1 MKPEDEPTRSIMDQL
16 LSELFGG
23 NLVILLLALFII
35 LCLFLAIR
43 IVPQSEQHV
52 VERFGRLKS
61 VLGPGIN
68 FIVPFLDRVAH
79 KVSIL
84 ERQLPNA
91 SQDAITADNVLV
103 QIDTSV
109 FYRILEPE
117 KTVYRIR
124 DVDGAIATTVAG
136 IVRAEIGKMELDE
149 VQSNRSMLIPTIKAS
164 VEDAVDDWGIE
175 VTRAEILDV
184 NLDQATRDA
193 MLQQLNAERERRA
206 AVTRAE
212 GQKRAVELQAD
223 GELYAARQ
231 AAEARR
237 VEADAEAY
245 ATGVVAEAIA
255 KGGLEAVQYNIA
267 LEQVKAIGSGG
278 SGAGVADDDRAGG
291 CGRCLRQGVP
301 DAERARLMW
310 SEWWVWGVAAIV
322 LAVGEVLSAVL
333 RAAGFRHRG
342 GRGGAD
348 PAGRRAAGGLAGR
361 VAAGAVPGLRG
372 GVADRVAGAEE
383 MAGGL

>member
-1 MKPEDEPTRSIMDQL
+1 MDFNDLITQL
-16 LSELFGG
+16 LGG
-23 NLVILLLALFII
+23 NIVILLLAGFII
-35 LCLFLAIR
+35 LCIYLGVR
-43 IVPQSEQHV
+43 IVPQSQKFV

-68 FIVPFLDRVAH
+68 FIVPFLDKIAH

-149 VQSNRSMLIPTIKAS
+149 VQANRSMLITTIKES
-164 VEDAVDDWGIE
+164 VEDAVDAWGIE

-206 AVTRAE
+206 QVTRAE
-212 GQKRAVELQAD
+212 GQKRAVELEAD
-223 GELYAARQ
+223 AQLYAAKQ
-231 AAEARR
+231 EAEARR

-245 ATGVVAEAIA
+245 ATNVVAEAIA

-267 LEQVKAIGSGG
+267 LKQVEAIGS
-278 SGAGVADDDRAGG
+278 VAKGQGNQTIIVPADAVDAFGKAFQMLK
-291 CGRCLRQGVP
+291 GR
-301 DAERARLMW
+301 
-310 SEWWVWGVAAIV
+310 S
-322 LAVGEVLSAVL
+322 
-333 RAAGFRHRG
+333 
-342 GRGGAD
+342 
-348 PAGRRAAGGLAGR
+348 
-361 VAAGAVPGLRG
+361 
-372 GVADRVAGAEE
+372 
-383 MAGGL
+383 